1 MNTIKKN
8 ISPLRKSGN
17 NTIINFQN
25 DHSEKQIKLTKLIEE
40 TMLELNRKYNSITES
55 LNKLR
60 EDLIKKMLNI
70 QELSI
75 DESNSSLKSEFLLKE
90 NNNNNNNNNSNSN
103 NKSPNNTF
111 NSISTRNFLKQNF
124 INISRNESRL
134 KKRNQNIKSMNFE
147 EKNIHINNLCS
158 NKNSKNNKLIRN
170 NVNNKNKIFRPIK
183 PHLIYNSNNINKKE
197 KEKKST
203 SKIQKNVSFKSKTT
217 INNNGFN
224 NRRLN
229 SSFQKKMRLNS
240 EDLNLEKSLIKEN
253 KVPEI
258 LNTSPIENKNINL
271 TYTSFPTQENDK
283 SINLKEKPILDKSE
297 SENSVSE
304 SEDNSNNNIPTLKK
318 EIFPSQTT
326 QIGINFLTKEK
337 EEEIYNDNNDEAK
350 KICELIYIILNI
362 QNLFDGKN
370 NVKSL
375 FKVLFDN
382 NKVDSIKDL
391 FFKVIY
397 QKVYVSNSVDKGI
410 FKAFKKMISKNL
422 KELKLICR
430 ATNEPLSW
438 LAMNILEIDRYF
450 QLSNK

>member
-40 TMLELNRKYNSITES
+40 TMFEFNKKYNSITES
-55 LNKLR
+55 LNKLK

-90 NNNNNNNNNSNSN
+90 NNNNNNNNNSN

-134 KKRNQNIKSMNFE
+134 KKRTQNVNTMNIE
-147 EKNIHINNLCS
+147 EKNININNLFF
-158 NKNSKNNKLIRN
+158 NENSKNNKLIRN
-170 NVNNKNKIFRPIK
+170 NNINNKNKIFRPIK

-203 SKIQKNVSFKSKTT
+203 SKIQKNVSFKSRTT

-253 KVPEI
+253 KVTEI
-258 LNTSPIENKNINL
+258 LNTSPMENKNINL

>member
-17 NTIINFQN
+17 NTIINYQN
-25 DHSEKQIKLTKLIEE
+25 DHSEKQIKLSKLIEE
-40 TMLELNRKYNSITES
+40 TMLEFNTKYNSITES

-75 DESNSSLKSEFLLKE
+75 DESNSTLKSDFLLKE
-90 NNNNNNNNNSNSN
+90 NNNNNNNNNSNNN

-147 EKNIHINNLCS
+147 EKNIHINNLCN

-170 NVNNKNKIFRPIK
+170 NNINNKNKIFRPIK
-183 PHLIYNSNNINKKE
+183 PHLIYNSNHISKKE

-203 SKIQKNVSFKSKTT
+203 SKIQKNVSFKSRTT
-217 INNNGFN
+217 INN

-240 EDLNLEKSLIKEN
+240 ENSEDLNLEKSLIKEN
-253 KVPEI
+253 KVTEI

-297 SENSVSE
+297 SENSNSE
-304 SEDNSNNNIPTLKK
+304 SEDYSNNNIQSQKK

-337 EEEIYNDNNDEAK
+337 EEEIYNDNTDEAK

-370 NVKSL
+370 NVKYL
-375 FKVLFDN
+375 FKILFDN

-397 QKVYVSNSVDKGI
+397 QKVYVSNSVDKGVS
-410 FKAFKKMISKNL
+410 KAFKKMISKNL
-422 KELKLICR
+422 KELQLICK

>member
-1 MNTIKKN
+1 MNTKKKN

-40 TMLELNRKYNSITES
+40 TMLEFNKKYNSITES

-90 NNNNNNNNNSNSN
+90 NNNNNNNNNSN

-134 KKRNQNIKSMNFE
+134 KKRNQNVKSMNFE

-253 KVPEI
+253 KVTEI

-350 KICELIYIILNI
+350 KICELIYILLEEESQFEENH
-362 QNLFDGKN
+362 D
-370 NVKSL
+370 VKSL
-375 FKVLFDN
+375 FKFLFDTF
-382 NKVDSIKDL
+382 KVDCIKDL

-397 QKVYVSNSVDKGI
+397 QKVYVSKTIDNG
-410 FKAFKKMISKNL
+410 ISKIFQRLVL
-422 KELKLICR
+422 KHNKEFKLICK
-430 ATNEPLSW
+430 ATNQPLSW
-438 LAMNILEIDRYF
+438 LTMNILEIDKYF
-450 QLSNK
+450 QLVYDK

>member
-40 TMLELNRKYNSITES
+40 TMLEFNKKYNSITES

-90 NNNNNNNNNSNSN
+90 NNNNNNNNNSN

-134 KKRNQNIKSMNFE
+134 KKRNQNVKSMNFE
-147 EKNIHINNLCS
+147 EKNIHINNLCN

-170 NVNNKNKIFRPIK
+170 NNINNKNKIFRPIK

-253 KVPEI
+253 KVTEI